1 MISQGQSLTQETLV
15 GHYAGLTSRLLAFI
29 IDTIIL
35 SVIILF
41 TSWFVATTWRLLQLG
56 PIFSELDQRSTI
68 LANLTMVIT
77 SPLFYSLITLL
88 FIASYYIFFWTI
100 AGQTPGKGIM
110 GLRILS
116 RRGNRLKLRFA
127 ILRYIG
133 YYLSIIPFGMGI
145 IWILIDDRRLAWHDK
160 LAGTCVVY
168 AWEAKP
174 DETFLTIETSKLIA
188 RTQAVRAYLEKK
200 RKAG

>member
-1 MISQGQSLTQETLV
+1 MISEGRTGPNETLV

-29 IDTIIL
+29 LDTIIV
-35 SVIILF
+35 SGIILS
-41 TSWFVATTWRLLQLG
+41 TSWFIATTWRLLQLE
-56 PIFSELDQRSTI
+56 PIFRQLDQRSTI
-68 LANLTMVIT
+68 LANLSMAIT
-77 SPLFYSLITLL
+77 SPLFYSLITVL

-116 RRGNRLKLRFA
+116 RRGKKLKLSHA

-145 IWILIDDRRLAWHDK
+145 LWILVDDRRLAWHDK

-174 DETFLTIETSKLIA
+174 DETFLAVETSKIIA
-188 RTQAVRAYLEKK
+188 RTQALRAYIDK
-200 RKAG
+200 RKKTG